1 MVDLTLLAQ
10 VYEYLKTIVLS
21 AELAENDSFL
31 RLILKVLNE
40 AQKHDNPA
48 FSLTLLPVYT
58 CIAVGGTDTDALVAT
73 AAWRALHLA
82 AKWLDDVEDGD
93 DIVLAGELISPGI
106 AVNLATGLIALA
118 NSVLARH
125 TFSQS
130 DAESLRRDLLE
141 TFNRTILQMGA
152 GQHLDIAREG
162 FLEIDLYRKVMAAK
176 SGRFF
181 QLAAWSGARCAADD
195 QNILSLM
202 ASFGYNLGMMLQL
215 NDDLRDFRKVGPGG
229 DLVSGQATYPIYYAL
244 SVASA
249 AEQKRLRH
257 LLSLAVTDA
266 RAEREARSMIRAL
279 GGEIYMMA
287 EIMRYQQRA
296 SAALDELKLSPA
308 LRGILEAWLERL
320 SLVPAQL
327 NSPNT

>member
-1 MVDLTLLAQ
+1 LVDLTLLAQ
-10 VYEYLKTIVLS
+10 VYEYLETIVLS
-21 AELAENDSFL
+21 AELAEDDSFL

-40 AQKHDNPA
+40 AQKHDNSA

-58 CIAVGGTDTDALVAT
+58 CIAVGGADTDALVAT

-125 TFSQS
+125 AFSQP

-162 FLEIDLYRKVMAAK
+162 FLEIEQYRNVMAAK

-181 QLAAWSGARCAADD
+181 QLAAWSGARCATDD
-195 QNILSLM
+195 QSILSLM

-215 NDDLRDFRKVGPGG
+215 NDDLRDFREVGPGG
-229 DLVSGQATYPIYYAL
+229 DLVAGQVTYPAYYAL

-266 RAEREARSMIRAL
+266 RAEREARAMIRAL

-296 SAALDELKLSPA
+296 SAALDKLKLSPD

-327 NSPNT
+327 NSPNP